1 MSRLGSPQ
9 AWAIG
14 RVVIP
19 KRGNHSVGVDRRYAP
34 ELGRMINS
42 QVGVGLFL
50 TGPAFS
56 IPVDWHVVLSGK
68 WATDAS

>member
-1 MSRLGSPQ
+1 
-9 AWAIG
+9 
-14 RVVIP
+14 
-19 KRGNHSVGVDRRYAP
+19 
-34 ELGRMINS
+34 MINS